1 LREVRVD
8 DVIWA
13 VRNLC
18 IDANTRLPEEH
29 LCALRR
35 ALEDEESAQGR
46 EVLEKLLENAEV
58 AREECIAFCQDTG
71 YAVFF
76 IELGTG
82 VRFVGGEV
90 AEAIDEGVRRG
101 YDEGYL
107 RKSIVRSPI
116 ERTNTGDN
124 TPAIVYYDLVPGD
137 GLKLTMLVKGA
148 GCDNMSA
155 LKMLTP
161 AEGLPAM
168 KEFVVQTIEEAGPN
182 ASPPL
187 TVGVG
192 IGGPFEKAA
201 QLAKRPSPAPPES
214 QTPTPSWRSSKG
226 ALGGDQR
233 YRHRPGGLR
242 RQGDGTRGA
251 RGELSD
257 AHRRLPRSRKPRLP
271 LPPHLLGRAVSE
283 KDPVRLETPLSK
295 EDVQTLE
302 SGHVVRLNG
311 MLYVARDAAH
321 ARMAEAIENE
331 DFLPFDPEG
340 QVVYFTGP
348 APARPGHPL
357 GPAGPTTASRM
368 DPYSPLL
375 IERGLRGMIGK
386 GMRSEEVRE
395 AMREHG
401 CVYFG
406 AVEGTAALLAR
417 RVREAEVIAYEDL
430 GAEAVRRLVVEDFPV
445 IVINDLYGGD
455 LYLEGR
461 ERWRRASSKG

>member
-1 LREVRVD
+1 
-8 DVIWA
+8 
-13 VRNLC
+13 
-18 IDANTRLPEEH
+18 
-29 LCALRR
+29 
-35 ALEDEESAQGR
+35 
-46 EVLEKLLENAEV
+46 
-58 AREECIAFCQDTG
+58 
-71 YAVFF
+71 
-76 IELGTG
+76 
-82 VRFVGGEV
+82 
-90 AEAIDEGVRRG
+90 
-101 YDEGYL
+101 
-107 RKSIVRSPI
+107 
-116 ERTNTGDN
+116 
-124 TPAIVYYDLVPGD
+124 
-137 GLKLTMLVKGA
+137 M
-148 GCDNMSA
+148 
-155 LKMLTP
+155 
-161 AEGLPAM
+161 
-168 KEFVVQTIEEAGPN
+168 
-182 ASPPL
+182 
-187 TVGVG
+187 
-192 IGGPFEKAA
+192 
-201 QLAKRPSPAPPES
+201 
-214 QTPTPSWRSSKG
+214 
-226 ALGGDQR
+226 
-233 YRHRPGGLR
+233 
-242 RQGDGTRGA
+242 
-251 RGELSD
+251 
-257 AHRRLPRSRKPRLP
+257 
-271 LPPHLLGRAVSE
+271 SE

-461 ERWRRASSKG
+461 ERWRRASSRG